1 MLSPNDVLVSDVTV
15 AELED
20 GYRLGYETWA
30 NLIVYKSVCTMLDQ
44 NFSFKNFMAIYAIE
58 NRKGRIPKETMSKD
72 FQEVVEGIQGINK
85 KLQVLRN
92 KKKDERTDDDN
103 AEIAELKKE
112 LKDLRKKKLESLQL
126 YTEEL
131 SNKVNHSDFRF
142 QLEIVTLDKKF
153 GFKINSEEHPQLF
166 AMKQLQYNL
175 QKTFKVKQANRHS
188 IMANIKL
195 LLKTQRPYCII
206 RTDVFSFF
214 ESIPQDCLL
223 RQIMGNTILSYKSKT
238 FIKAI
243 LTQYEGKKQELI
255 SVEQTNIKKGLGVPR
270 GIGISSLLSEIYMRD
285 LDDCIKKRPEV
296 IFYARYVD
304 DIFILLSQLP
314 QGKNISTIEDYY
326 QNLENEFQ
334 KYGLTLN
341 KLGGKKGFAVDYS
354 KLKLN
359 QPEEFTYLG
368 YKIIIT
374 KTKENGTYEA
384 SYRLSDAKKER
395 IKRRIDNA
403 FNHFNGLNKNNLHQA
418 RKDLVDSLK
427 LITGNVKLHKSKSG
441 IKTGLYFNG
450 DLLEEDLKDLH
461 ELNDYLYEKKVIL
474 YANLFKTNEEQS
486 AYEAAL
492 KNRIRK
498 FDFVK
503 FWEEKKMYSL
513 SGKRLQEIM
522 KWLNYETKE
531 N

>member
-1 MLSPNDVLVSDVTV
+1 ML
-15 AELED
+15 
-20 GYRLGYETWA
+20 
-30 NLIVYKSVCTMLDQ
+30 LIAV
-44 NFSFKNFMAIYAIE
+44 F
-58 NRKGRIPKETMSKD
+58 
-72 FQEVVEGIQGINK
+72 
-85 KLQVLRN
+85 
-92 KKKDERTDDDN
+92 
-103 AEIAELKKE
+103 
-112 LKDLRKKKLESLQL
+112 LRKL
-126 YTEEL
+126 
-131 SNKVNHSDFRF
+131 
-142 QLEIVTLDKKF
+142 
-153 GFKINSEEHPQLF
+153 
-166 AMKQLQYNL
+166 
-175 QKTFKVKQANRHS
+175 
-188 IMANIKL
+188 
-195 LLKTQRPYCII
+195 
-206 RTDVFSFF
+206 FF
-214 ESIPQDCLL
+214 EH
-223 RQIMGNTILSYKSKT
+223 Y
-238 FIKAI
+238 
-243 LTQYEGKKQELI
+243 
-255 SVEQTNIKKGLGVPR
+255 
-270 GIGISSLLSEIYMRD
+270 
-285 LDDCIKKRPEV
+285 
-296 IFYARYVD
+296 
-304 DIFILLSQLP
+304 ILLSQLP

-341 KLGGKKGFAVDYS
+341 KLGGEKGFAVDYS

-359 QPEEFTYLG
+359 QPKEFTYLG

-374 KTKENGTYEA
+374 KTKENTKENGTYVA

-403 FNHFNGLNKNNLHQA
+403 FNHFNSLNKYNLHQA

-474 YANLFKTNEEQS
+474 YANLFKTNDEQS

>member
-1 MLSPNDVLVSDVTV
+1 
-15 AELED
+15 
-20 GYRLGYETWA
+20 
-30 NLIVYKSVCTMLDQ
+30 MLDQ

-58 NRKGRIPKETMSKD
+58 NRMGRIPKETMSKY
-72 FQEVVEGIQGINK
+72 FQEVVEKIQGTNRR
-85 KLQVLRN
+85 LQVLWN
-92 KKKDERTDDDN
+92 KKKDERTEDDN
-103 AEIAELKKE
+103 TEIAELKKE

-131 SNKVNHSDFRF
+131 SNQVNHSEFRF
-142 QLEIVTLDKKF
+142 QLEKVTLDKKI

-206 RTDVFSFF
+206 RTDVSSFF

-223 RQIMGNTILSYKSKT
+223 RQIMSNTILSYKSKT

-255 SVEQTNIKKGLGVPR
+255 SVEQTKIKKGLGVPR

-341 KLGGKKGFAVDYS
+341 KLGGEKGFAVDYS
-354 KLKLN
+354 KLKLK
-359 QPEEFTYLG
+359 QPEVFTYLG

-384 SYRLSDAKKER
+384 YYRLSDAKKER

-427 LITGNVKLHKSKSG
+427 LITANVKLHKSKSG

-486 AYEAAL
+486 AYETAL
-492 KNRIRK
+492 KDRIRN